1 MDPSIVSNIIYN
13 LRNERNKLLF
23 DTDKYVLPDFPI
35 TPENLELVKE
45 YRQQLREFFERDE
58 IQNLSIPNLPSKP
71 EFIK

>member
-1 MDPSIVSNIIYN
+1 MDPSIVNNIVFN

-35 TPENLELVKE
+35 TPENLEIVKE
-45 YRQQLREFFERDE
+45 YRQQLRDFFQRDE

-71 EFIK
+71 KFIK